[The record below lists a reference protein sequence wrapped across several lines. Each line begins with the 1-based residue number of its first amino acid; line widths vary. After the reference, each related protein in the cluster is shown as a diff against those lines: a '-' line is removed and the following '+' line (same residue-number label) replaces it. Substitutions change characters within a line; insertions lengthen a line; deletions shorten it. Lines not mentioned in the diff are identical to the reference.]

1 MTMLV
6 NLDHNREN
14 GWVKLQRS
22 LLQHRE
28 DGTLKAASFH
38 VMVTALAMADARTG
52 IAKFTAQGMADFHGY
67 PTRKPIYDAM
77 TQLFQEGFLTKLEG
91 GGIKKHGYK
100 VRISN
105 YEITKG
111 TNAGKRTPHRLTAKS
126 KNEAHFQDNLVTFEE
141 SNGDDEVMAREDDG
155 GELNDFYSEQ
165 YGCFEDEESDDEV
178 TIESRSSE
186 GLVIGSSLLQECK
199 NARKQEDEKQT
210 DSHTGLLQSCQGLI
224 PLREP
229 AGRMSEEPPAA
240 AYSPAAQGAYSPLAA
255 EKAPA
260 ARVCKTS
267 GVVEQ
272 LVPLFKL
279 HMPTHK
285 TMLNPKLRKMLPE
298 KLELLA
304 NEPMAPAVL
313 HWIFNAAD
321 ASYWRELLVE
331 ADYPAS
337 RFVANWEAVLKAF
350 EEKTSGTKQ
359 KSARASTPSTSNTQ
373 PSGPRVEQRVPF
385 GNPLTRD
392 QIRARIA
399 ESRARKAAANAN
411 DNQ

>member
-1 MTMLV
+1 
-6 NLDHNREN
+6 
-14 GWVKLQRS
+14 
-22 LLQHRE
+22 
-28 DGTLKAASFH
+28 
-38 VMVTALAMADARTG
+38 
-52 IAKFTAQGMADFHGY
+52 
-67 PTRKPIYDAM
+67 
-77 TQLFQEGFLTKLEG
+77 
-91 GGIKKHGYK
+91 
-100 VRISN
+100 
-105 YEITKG
+105 
-111 TNAGKRTPHRLTAKS
+111 
-126 KNEAHFQDNLVTFEE
+126 
-141 SNGDDEVMAREDDG
+141 
-155 GELNDFYSEQ
+155 
-165 YGCFEDEESDDEV
+165 
-178 TIESRSSE
+178 
-186 GLVIGSSLLQECK
+186 
-199 NARKQEDEKQT
+199 
-210 DSHTGLLQSCQGLI
+210 
-224 PLREP
+224 
-229 AGRMSEEPPAA
+229 
-240 AYSPAAQGAYSPLAA
+240 
-255 EKAPA
+255 
-260 ARVCKTS
+260 VCKTS